1 MSRQIA
7 DLVVNLGAETTRFH
21 EQMGRVERQLKS
33 AGQQAGCAAKQVY
46 AVSRAEAQ
54 ATQAK
59 ARFLSQLKTQLATQR
74 LSREEILRTRAAQ
87 LGLSDAAEIYI
98 RKLESAR
105 QKTHSLG
112 LESAAA
118 RRELGVLLG
127 EVARGNFGA
136 LRGSG
141 ITLAN
146 NAGWIEKLMTLRGLS
161 VAGVVGSV
169 AAAVWGLGRAWYQGS
184 QEAETFNKAL
194 ILTGHYAA
202 RTTSALQAM
211 SRSLKGSGITQ
222 HEAAGVLAEVT
233 GSGLFSDQHVRQV
246 ADVAA
251 RLKATT
257 GQAVDE
263 TIRQFAR
270 LQDAPVEAVREL
282 DKSLHF
288 LTEAELE
295 NITRLAEQGREA
307 DAAALAMDR
316 YAETMRLRSDDV
328 SQQLGT
334 LEKTWKWLGET
345 AAGAWDAMLNIGRER
360 SLEDR
365 IAALKDKIHAGGRA
379 LGKAWVP
386 VTQQDRDAL
395 SRLEEQK
402 FQQDLKAARDKAEQD
417 EETRKKRRFDAD
429 QALKKQYETAE
440 EKHQRALSAIR
451 YSWASREVKDE
462 AIRRENRHYDA
473 LAAGRRKSR
482 IPLQPPA
489 AALAAE
495 KAQADLLTLQA
506 RLRVLKMHQEAGRI
520 VSQQRKAL
528 WAARAKF
535 HVLEEAA
542 QKRQLSREEKSLLSG
557 KASILLQ
564 QEKLAVLG
572 DEVVVQE
579 QICQLQAQAAKFTEQ
594 QRARQAEIAALAR
607 GLSAREVQQQ
617 VSITRLGS
625 TYSAAPDVLARVLK
639 AQRNVWQ
646 AEERLRA
653 DWLAGAKSAWADYRN
668 VALDANSQI
677 KQASSRAL
685 EGLSAQLSMLLT
697 DGKAGFRDFTRTV
710 LNMLTQLLVKMTLV
724 RGVDFFSGLLKQ
736 PALSFLAQGGVFHSL
751 GLRAFSGNV
760 VRTPTLF
767 AFAHGA
773 GVMGEAGPEGIFPLR
788 RGADGKLGVVARMT
802 GPGMKYAPTFNVTI
816 HNDGRN
822 GQLGPEAARMMY
834 ELGRQGA
841 KDFFL
846 QQQRDGGMMS
856 GGRG

>member
-1 MSRQIA
+1 MSQQIA
-7 DLVVNLGAETTRFH
+7 DLVVNLGAETARFH
-21 EQMGRVERQLKS
+21 EQMGRVERQLKN
-33 AGQQAGCAAKQVY
+33 AGQQAGRAAQQVSS
-46 AVSRAEAQ
+46 VSRAEVQ

-59 ARFLSQLKTQLATQR
+59 ARFLSQLKAQLATQR
-74 LSREEILRTRAAQ
+74 LSREEMLRTRAAQ
-87 LGLSDAAEIYI
+87 LGLGDAAEIYI

-118 RRELGVLLG
+118 RRELGVLFG
-127 EVARGNFGA
+127 EMARGNFGA

-146 NAGWIEKLMTLRGLS
+146 NAGWLEKLMTLRGLS
-161 VAGVVGSV
+161 IAGVVGGI

-184 QEAETFNKAL
+184 QEAETFNRNL

-211 SRSLKGSGITQ
+211 SRSLAGNGITQ
-222 HEAAGVLAEVT
+222 HEAASVLAEVT
-233 GSGLFSDQHVRQV
+233 SSGLFNGQHLRQV

-251 RLKATT
+251 RLKAIT
-257 GQAVDE
+257 GQATKE

-270 LQDAPVEAVREL
+270 LQDSPVAAVREL

-288 LTEAELE
+288 LTATELE

-316 YAETMRLRSDDV
+316 YAETLRLRSADV
-328 SQQLGT
+328 AQHLGT

-345 AAGAWDAMLNIGRER
+345 AAGAWDAMLGIGRER
-360 SLEDR
+360 SLEDQ
-365 IAALKDKIHAGGRA
+365 IAALQKKIDAGGMA
-379 LGKAWVP
+379 LGKTWLP

-395 SRLEEQK
+395 SRLKEQK
-402 FQQDLKAARDKAEQD
+402 FQQDLKAAREKAERD
-417 EETRKKRRFDAD
+417 EQIRKKRRFDAD
-429 QALKKQYETAE
+429 QALKKKYETDE
-440 EKHQRALSAIR
+440 EKHQRALSVIR
-451 YSWASREVKDE
+451 HSWASREVKEE
-462 AIRRENRHYDA
+462 AMRREKQRYDT
-473 LAAGRRKSR
+473 LVAGRRKR
-482 IPLQPPA
+482 RDAHQPSA
-489 AALAAE
+489 AALAGE
-495 KAQADLLTLQA
+495 KAQADMLALQA
-506 RLRVLKMHQEAGRI
+506 RLHALKTHQEAGI
-520 VSQQRKAL
+520 VSQQRKDL
-528 WAARAKF
+528 WASQAKF

-542 QKRQLSREEKSLLSG
+542 QKRQLTQEEKSLLAG
-557 KASILLQ
+557 KASVLLQ
-564 QEKLAVLG
+564 QEKLAMLG
-572 DEVVVQE
+572 DEVALQE
-579 QICQLQAQAAKFTEQ
+579 RMNQLQVQAGKFTEQ
-594 QRARQAEIAALAR
+594 QRTRQTEIAALEH
-607 GLSAREVQQQ
+607 GLSARDAQQHA
-617 VSITRLGS
+617 SITRLGA
-625 TYSAAPDVLARVLK
+625 TYAEAPDMLAAVLK
-639 AQRNVWQ
+639 AQQKTWQ
-646 AEERLRA
+646 AEEKLRA
-653 DWLAGAKSAWADYRN
+653 DWLAGSKSAWAEYRDA
-668 VALDANSQI
+668 ALDANSQI

-685 EGLSAQLSMLLT
+685 DGLSTQLSALLT

-710 LNMLTQLLVKMTLV
+710 LSMLTQSLVKMTLV
-724 RGVDFFSGLLKQ
+724 RGVDFFAGLIKQ
-736 PALSFLAQGGVFHSL
+736 HALSFHAQGGVFHSPEL
-751 GLRAFSGNV
+751 HAFSGSV
-760 VRTPTLF
+760 IRTPTLF

-802 GPGMKYAPTFNVTI
+802 GDGLKYTPVFNVTI

-856 GGRG
+856 GGRV